1 MRLSELTAEDAVAHT
16 VASPSDPDAG
26 LFPAYLEAAK
36 SYVLGYTGLNPNTAD
51 EKPELAIAALIVFA
65 GLVRDKEL
73 TVDGDTVNPA
83 LERFLGMHC
92 VNLL

>member
-1 MRLSELTAEDAVAHT
+1 MKLSELTVEGAVAHT
-16 VASPSDPDAG
+16 VASSADPDAS

-36 SYVLGYTGLNPNTAD
+36 SYVLGYTGLTPDAAD
-51 EKPELAIAALIVFA
+51 GKPELTIAALIVFA

-73 TVDGDTVNPA
+73 TVDGSAVNPA
-83 LERFLGMHC
+83 LEGFLGMHC